1 MADEKKR
8 LPNNVEGEFFVDSTC
23 LNCDTCRQIAPTVFG
38 ADGKYAIV
46 VAQPVTAEEKRKS
59 IQAVL
64 CCPNGSIGLK
74 DRSAVKDVMA
84 DFPLL
89 IEEDVYFTGFNSMKT
104 AGANSYFVKSD
115 AGNWLICSPKF
126 QGQLVGNIEKLGG
139 LKYMFLSHRDD
150 VGEALKFREKFGCA
164 LIIHETELDAL
175 PEAQVVIRGAEPFA
189 VTEDFIVIPASGH
202 TQGHCF
208 LLYRGKYL
216 FGGDTLH
223 YDRNNKR
230 INIWGPD
237 WTWFDYRAQADSV
250 ERLLNYHFQ
259 WVLPSHGW
267 RAKLPEA
274 EMHEQVKA
282 AVERSRQVQDAD
294 PVTKYRLKVLEYYAR
309 TLHEVHQDK
318 FAEVIEAKIEL
329 LRSKLSATV

>member
-23 LNCDTCRQIAPTVFG
+23 LNCDTCRQIAPEVFG
-38 ADGKYAIV
+38 ADGKFAIV
-46 VAQPVTAEEKRKS
+46 VAQPSSAEGKRKAT
-59 IQAVL
+59 QAVL
-64 CCPNGSIGLK
+64 CCPNGSIGMQ
-74 DRSAVKDVMA
+74 DRAAVKEVMA

-89 IEEDVYFTGFNSMKT
+89 IEEDVYFSGFNSMKT
-104 AGANSYFVKSD
+104 AGANSYFVRNP

-126 QGQLVGNIEKLGG
+126 QGQLVANIERLGG
-139 LKYMFLSHRDD
+139 LRYMFISHRDD
-150 VGEALKFREKFGCA
+150 VGDAIKFREKFGCQ

-175 PEAQVVIRGAEPFA
+175 PEPQIVIRGTEPIA
-189 VTEDFIVIPASGH
+189 LTEQFTVIPAAGH

-208 LLYRGKYL
+208 LLYREKFL

-223 YDRNNKR
+223 FDRSNNR
-230 INIWGPD
+230 ISIWGPD
-237 WTWFDYRAQADSV
+237 WTWFDYRIQAESA
-250 ERLLNYHFQ
+250 ESLLKYRFE

-267 RAKLPEA
+267 KVKLPEA
-274 EMHEQVKA
+274 EMHKQVEA
-282 AVERSRQVQDAD
+282 AVARSRQVEDAD

-309 TLHEVHQDK
+309 TLHEVHQDT
-318 FAEVIEAKIEL
+318 FAQSIEAKIEL